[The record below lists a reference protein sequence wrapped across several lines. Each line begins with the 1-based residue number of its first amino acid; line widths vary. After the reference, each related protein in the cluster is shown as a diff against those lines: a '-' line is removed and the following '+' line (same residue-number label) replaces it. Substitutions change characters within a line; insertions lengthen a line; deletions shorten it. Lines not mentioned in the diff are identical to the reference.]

1 MVHFE
6 YIKLITLNFKINGE
20 NFHLFII
27 SLSDDK
33 KSIFYTIL
41 NSHYRPS
48 VLNISL
54 TWLLQSFYF
63 SLSVHIC

>member
-48 VLNISL
+48 VSNISL
-54 TWLLQSFYF
+54 T
-63 SLSVHIC
+63 